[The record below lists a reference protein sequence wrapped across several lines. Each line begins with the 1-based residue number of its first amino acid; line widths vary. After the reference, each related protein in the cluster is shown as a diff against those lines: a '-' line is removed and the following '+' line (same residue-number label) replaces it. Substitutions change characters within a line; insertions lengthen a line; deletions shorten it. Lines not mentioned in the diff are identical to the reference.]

1 MDSRFYISKI
11 RIEGENK
18 KTVNIELSKG
28 LNVILGSSDCGKSHL
43 YKIIYFVLGGSKA
56 PDEEQTI
63 PESKGYDTYYLEIT
77 GKNKVY
83 TLKRNRISKSKLYIY
98 DTDIIGINDK
108 TKVKDITNSKISS
121 ELLKKLGI
129 KERKILHRLDKIGN
143 LTISNYKKL
152 FFVNEDDVSAENQ
165 SPILSVQHT
174 EAARGRS
181 IFKCFLDDSDYSS
194 FNNQTSNEILETS
207 QQYTKEYI
215 KTLLNEAEKRQK
227 AFEEEIKDLDTN
239 ILNITKVYKR
249 RDEIKNII
257 TNFEIEINCLTE
269 EKKKLNDKLQ
279 QNQILYNRFLLLK
292 EYCDNDLK
300 RIDFIKEGNKQ
311 FNNLKDLNC
320 PLCGCTTEKKEIV
333 NYEAV
338 EQAVN
343 YERNKILTNLNDL
356 NKSIDDVI
364 SDIDLLKKE
373 IIVIDDKINKQLDNY
388 KFNIEPELIKNEAI
402 IAKYIDT
409 QILIK
414 NKENNEQL
422 IKRFKYDIN
431 NIKDIIIPEDEQINK
446 LTLKDILSS
455 EETTNKISLLEKE
468 IQSLIKEWEIKLDK
482 DSKLQNELAVEF
494 DTDICDIKVNG
505 RPRRSFGQGV
515 RAILYTAFLV
525 GFLQYCIKNNLQH
538 PGFTVIDSP
547 LTTYK
552 KHKIKN
558 GKNEDLKKETHQL
571 FYESLSKLID
581 EQIIIIENSDKYP
594 ENIFN
599 INIVDLE
606 DGLFPASNHS

>member
-18 KTVNIELSKG
+18 KTVNIKLTKG

-63 PESKGYDTYYLEIT
+63 PESKGYNTYYLEIT

-98 DTDIIGINDK
+98 DTDIININDK

-129 KERKILHRLDKIGN
+129 KERKVLHRLDKIGN

-194 FNNQTSNEILETS
+194 FNNQTSDEIVETS

-227 AFEEEIKDLDTN
+227 TYEEQIKNLDTN
-239 ILNITKVYKR
+239 VLNITTAYKR

-257 TNFEIEINCLTE
+257 TNFEIDINNLTE

-300 RIDFIKEGNKQ
+300 RIDFIKEGN
-311 FNNLKDLNC
+311 NLKDLNC
-320 PLCGCTTEKKEIV
+320 PLCGCATEKKEIV
-333 NYEAV
+333 NYEDV

-364 SDIDLLKKE
+364 SDVDILKKE
-373 IIVIDDKINKQLDNY
+373 VNVIDDKINEKLDNY
-388 KFNIEPELIKNEAI
+388 KLNIEPELIKNEAT

-422 IKRFKYDIN
+422 IEKFKYDIN
-431 NIKDIIIPEDEQINK
+431 NIKDIIIPEDEQANK

-468 IQSLIKEWEIKLDK
+468 IQSLIKEWEIELDK
-482 DSKLQNELAVEF
+482 DSKQQNELLVEF

-505 RPRRSFGQGV
+505 RPRSSFGQGV

-525 GFLQYCIKNNLQH
+525 GFLKYCIKNNLQH

-558 GKNEDLKKETHQL
+558 GKNEDLNKETHQL
-571 FYESLSKLID
+571 FYESLSKLIN

-594 ENIFN
+594 ENISN

-606 DGLFPASNHS
+606 DGLFPV

>member
-1 MDSRFYISKI
+1 MDCRFYISKI
-11 RIEGENK
+11 RIEGKNK
-18 KTVNIELSKG
+18 KTVNIELTKG

-152 FFVNEDDVSAENQ
+152 FFVNEDDISAENQ

-194 FNNQTSNEILETS
+194 FNNQTNNEILETS

-227 AFEEEIKDLDTN
+227 AFEEEIKELDTN

-300 RIDFIKEGNKQ
+300 RIDFINEGNKQ

-373 IIVIDDKINKQLDNY
+373 IIVIDDKINEQLDNY

-455 EETTNKISLLEKE
+455 EKTTNKISLLEKE

-505 RPRRSFGQGV
+505 RPRSSFGQGV

-525 GFLQYCIKNNLQH
+525 GFLKYCIKNNLQH

-558 GKNEDLKKETHQL
+558 GKNEDLKRETHQL
-571 FYESLSKLID
+571 FYESLSKRID

-594 ENIFN
+594 ENISN

-606 DGLFPASNHS
+606 DGLFPSSNYS

>member
-1 MDSRFYISKI
+1 MESRFYISKI
-11 RIEGENK
+11 KIEGENK
-18 KTVNIELSKG
+18 KTVNIKLTKG

-63 PESKGYDTYYLEIT
+63 PESRGYNTYYLEIT
-77 GKNKVY
+77 GENKVY
-83 TLKRNRISKSKLYIY
+83 TLKRNRISKSTLYIY
-98 DTDIIGINDK
+98 DTNIININDK
-108 TKVKDITNSKISS
+108 TKVKDIINSKISS

-165 SPILSVQHT
+165 SPILSMQHT

-181 IFKCFLDDSDYSS
+181 IFKCFLDNSDYSS
-194 FNNQTSNEILETS
+194 FNNQTSNEILKTS

-227 AFEEEIKDLDTN
+227 VFEEEIKELDTYS
-239 ILNITKVYKR
+239 LNITKVYKR

-257 TNFEIEINCLTE
+257 TNFEIEINSLTE

-300 RIDFIKEGNKQ
+300 RIDFINEGNKH
-311 FNNLKDLNC
+311 FNNLKNLNC

-343 YERNKILTNLNDL
+343 YERNKILANLNDL

-364 SDIDLLKKE
+364 SDVGLLKKE
-373 IIVIDDKINKQLDNY
+373 LTIIDNKINEQFDNY

-422 IKRFKYDIN
+422 IKKFKHDIN
-431 NIKDIIIPEDEQINK
+431 NIKDIIPEDDQANK

-468 IQSLIKEWEIKLDK
+468 IQSLIKEWGIKLDK
-482 DSKLQNELAVEF
+482 DSKLQKELVVEF
-494 DTDICDIKVNG
+494 DTDICDIKVND
-505 RPRRSFGQGV
+505 RPRSSFGQGV

-525 GFLQYCIKNNLQH
+525 GFLKYCIKNNLQH

-558 GKNEDLKKETHQL
+558 SKNEDLKKETHQL

-594 ENIFN
+594 KNISN

-606 DGLFPASNHS
+606 DGLFPSSNYS

>member
-1 MDSRFYISKI
+1 MDCRFYISKI
-11 RIEGENK
+11 RIEGKNK
-18 KTVNIELSKG
+18 KTVNIELTKG

-152 FFVNEDDVSAENQ
+152 FFVNEDDISAENQ

-194 FNNQTSNEILETS
+194 FNNQTNNEILETS

-227 AFEEEIKDLDTN
+227 AFEEEIKELDTN

-300 RIDFIKEGNKQ
+300 RIDFINEGNKQ

-373 IIVIDDKINKQLDNY
+373 IIVIDDKINEQLDNY

-482 DSKLQNELAVEF
+482 DSELQNELAVEF

-505 RPRRSFGQGV
+505 RPRSSFGQGV

-525 GFLQYCIKNNLQH
+525 GFLKYCIKNNLQH

-558 GKNEDLKKETHQL
+558 GKNEDLKRETHQL
-571 FYESLSKLID
+571 FYESLSKRID

-594 ENIFN
+594 ENISN

-606 DGLFPASNHS
+606 DGLFPSSNYS

>member
-18 KTVNIELSKG
+18 KTVNIKLSKG

-63 PESKGYDTYYLEIT
+63 PESKDYNTYYLEIT

-83 TLKRNRISKSKLYIY
+83 TLRRSRISKSQLYIY
-98 DTDIIGINDK
+98 ETNIDDINDK
-108 TKVKDITNSKISS
+108 TEVKDYPNSKISS
-121 ELLKKLGI
+121 ELLKRLGI
-129 KERKILHRLDKIGN
+129 KERKVLQNLHKIGN
-143 LTISNYKKL
+143 LTISHFKRL
-152 FFVNEDDVSAENQ
+152 FFVNEDDVSSEKK
-165 SPILSVQHT
+165 SPILSGQYIDT
-174 EAARGRS
+174 TRGRS

-194 FNNQTSNEILETS
+194 FDNQISDEIVETS

-227 AFEEEIKDLDTN
+227 TYEEQIENLDTN
-239 ILNITKVYKR
+239 VLNITTAYKR

-257 TNFEIEINCLTE
+257 INFEIDINNLTE

-279 QNQILYNRFLLLK
+279 QNQILYNRFHLLK

-300 RIDFIKEGNKQ
+300 RIDFIKEGNYQ

-364 SDIDLLKKE
+364 SDVYILKKE
-373 IIVIDDKINKQLDNY
+373 VNVIDDKINEQLDNY
-388 KFNIEPELIKNEAI
+388 KLNIEPELIKNEAI

-422 IKRFKYDIN
+422 IEKFKYDIK
-431 NIKDIIIPEDEQINK
+431 NIKDFVIPEDEQANK

-468 IQSLIKEWEIKLDK
+468 IQSLIKEWEIELDK
-482 DSKLQNELAVEF
+482 DSKLQNELLVEF

-505 RPRRSFGQGV
+505 RPRSSFGQGV

-525 GFLQYCIKNNLQH
+525 GFLKYCIKNNLQH

-558 GKNEDLKKETHQL
+558 GKNEDLNKETHQL
-571 FYESLSKLID
+571 FYESLSKLIN

-594 ENIFN
+594 ENISN

-606 DGLFPASNHS
+606 DGLFPVSNQ

>member
-1 MDSRFYISKI
+1 MNSRFYISKI

-18 KTVNIELSKG
+18 ETVNIKLSKG

-63 PESKGYDTYYLEIT
+63 PESKGYNTYYIEII

-98 DTDIIGINDK
+98 DTDIISINDK
-108 TKVKDITNSKISS
+108 TKVNDITNSKISS

-194 FNNQTSNEILETS
+194 FNNQTSNEIVETS

-215 KTLLNEAEKRQK
+215 KTLLNEAEKQQK
-227 AFEEEIKDLDTN
+227 MYEKEIKN
-239 ILNITKVYKR
+239 IDNNVLNITTAYKR

-257 TNFEIEINCLTE
+257 TNFEIEINDLTE
-269 EKKKLNDKLQ
+269 EKKNLNDKLQ
-279 QNQILYNRFLLLK
+279 QNQILHNRFLLLK

-300 RIDFIKEGNKQ
+300 RIDFIKDGNNQ

-320 PLCGCTTEKKEIV
+320 PLCGCATEKKEIV
-333 NYEAV
+333 NYETV

-373 IIVIDDKINKQLDNY
+373 ISVIDDKINKRLDNY

-414 NKENNEQL
+414 NKENNELL
-422 IKRFKYDIN
+422 IKKFKYDIN
-431 NIKDIIIPEDEQINK
+431 NIKDIIILEDEQVNK

-468 IQSLIKEWEIKLDK
+468 IQCLIKEWEIELDK
-482 DSKLQNELAVEF
+482 DSKLQNELFVEF
-494 DTDICDIKVNG
+494 DTDICDIKING
-505 RPRRSFGQGV
+505 RPRSSFGQGV

-525 GFLQYCIKNNLQH
+525 GFLKYCIKNNLQH

-558 GKNEDLKKETHQL
+558 SKNEDLEKETHQL
-571 FYESLSKLID
+571 FYESLSKLIY

-594 ENIFN
+594 ENISN

-606 DGLFPASNHS
+606 DGLFPPSNHS

>member
-1 MDSRFYISKI
+1 MESRFYISKI
-11 RIEGENK
+11 KIEGENK
-18 KTVNIELSKG
+18 KTVNIKLTKG

-63 PESKGYDTYYLEIT
+63 PESRGYNTYYLEIT
-77 GKNKVY
+77 GENKVY
-83 TLKRNRISKSKLYIY
+83 TLKRNRISKSTLYIY
-98 DTDIIGINDK
+98 DTNIININDK
-108 TKVKDITNSKISS
+108 TKVKDIINSKISS

-165 SPILSVQHT
+165 SPILSMQHT

-181 IFKCFLDDSDYSS
+181 IFKCFLDNSDYSA
-194 FNNQTSNEILETS
+194 FNNQTSNEILKTS

-227 AFEEEIKDLDTN
+227 VFEEEIKELDTYS
-239 ILNITKVYKR
+239 LNITKVYKR

-257 TNFEIEINCLTE
+257 TNFEIEINSLTE

-300 RIDFIKEGNKQ
+300 RIDFINEGNKH
-311 FNNLKDLNC
+311 FNNLKNLNC

-343 YERNKILTNLNDL
+343 YERNKILANLNDL

-364 SDIDLLKKE
+364 SDVGLLKKE
-373 IIVIDDKINKQLDNY
+373 LTIIDNKINEQFDNY

-422 IKRFKYDIN
+422 IKKFKHDIN
-431 NIKDIIIPEDEQINK
+431 NIKDIIPEDDQANK

-468 IQSLIKEWEIKLDK
+468 IQSLIKEWGIKLDK
-482 DSKLQNELAVEF
+482 DSKLQKELVVEF
-494 DTDICDIKVNG
+494 DTDICDIKVND
-505 RPRRSFGQGV
+505 RPRSSFGQGV

-525 GFLQYCIKNNLQH
+525 GFLKYCIKNNLQH

-547 LTTYK
+547 LKKNK

-558 GKNEDLKKETHQL
+558 SKNEDLKKETHQL

-594 ENIFN
+594 KNISN

-606 DGLFPASNHS
+606 DGLFPTSKNS

>member
-18 KTVNIELSKG
+18 KTVNIKLTKG

-63 PESKGYDTYYLEIT
+63 PESKGYNTYYLEIT

-98 DTDIIGINDK
+98 DTDIININDK

-129 KERKILHRLDKIGN
+129 KERKVLHRLDKIGN

-194 FNNQTSNEILETS
+194 FNNQTSDEIVETS

-227 AFEEEIKDLDTN
+227 TYEEQIKNLDTN
-239 ILNITKVYKR
+239 VLNITTAYKR

-257 TNFEIEINCLTE
+257 TNFEIDINNLTE

-300 RIDFIKEGNKQ
+300 RIDFIKEGNNQ

-320 PLCGCTTEKKEIV
+320 PLCGCATEKKEIE
-333 NYEAV
+333 NYEDV

-364 SDIDLLKKE
+364 SDVDILKKE
-373 IIVIDDKINKQLDNY
+373 VNVIDDKINEKLDNY
-388 KFNIEPELIKNEAI
+388 KLNIEPELIKNEAT

-422 IKRFKYDIN
+422 IEKFKYDIN
-431 NIKDIIIPEDEQINK
+431 NIKDIIIPEDEQANK

-468 IQSLIKEWEIKLDK
+468 IQSLIKEWEIELDK
-482 DSKLQNELAVEF
+482 DSKQQNELLVEF

-505 RPRRSFGQGV
+505 RPRSSFGQGV

-525 GFLQYCIKNNLQH
+525 GFLKYCIKNNLQH

-558 GKNEDLKKETHQL
+558 GKNEDLNKETHQL
-571 FYESLSKLID
+571 FYESLSKLIN

-594 ENIFN
+594 ENISN

-606 DGLFPASNHS
+606 DGLFPV

>member
-18 KTVNIELSKG
+18 KTVNIKLTKG

-63 PESKGYDTYYLEIT
+63 PESKGYNTYYLEIT

-98 DTDIIGINDK
+98 DTDIININDK

-129 KERKILHRLDKIGN
+129 KERKVLHRLDKIGN

-194 FNNQTSNEILETS
+194 FNNQTSDEIVETS

-227 AFEEEIKDLDTN
+227 TYEEQIKNLDTN
-239 ILNITKVYKR
+239 VLNITTAYKR

-257 TNFEIEINCLTE
+257 TNFEIDINNLTE

-300 RIDFIKEGNKQ
+300 RIDFIKEGNNQ

-320 PLCGCTTEKKEIV
+320 PLCGCATEKKEIV
-333 NYEAV
+333 NYEDV

-364 SDIDLLKKE
+364 SDVDILKKE
-373 IIVIDDKINKQLDNY
+373 VNVIDDKINEKLDNY
-388 KFNIEPELIKNEAI
+388 KLNIEPELIKNEAT

-422 IKRFKYDIN
+422 IEKFKYDIN
-431 NIKDIIIPEDEQINK
+431 NIKDIIIPEDEQANK

-468 IQSLIKEWEIKLDK
+468 IQSLIKEWEIELDK
-482 DSKLQNELAVEF
+482 DSKQQNELLVEF

-505 RPRRSFGQGV
+505 RPRSSFGQGV

-525 GFLQYCIKNNLQH
+525 GFLKYCIKNNLQH

-558 GKNEDLKKETHQL
+558 GKNEDLNKETHQL
-571 FYESLSKLID
+571 FYESLSKLIN

-594 ENIFN
+594 ENISN

-606 DGLFPASNHS
+606 DGLFPV

>member
-18 KTVNIELSKG
+18 KTVNIKLTKG

-63 PESKGYDTYYLEIT
+63 PESKGYNTYYLEIT

-98 DTDIIGINDK
+98 DTDIININDK

-129 KERKILHRLDKIGN
+129 KERKVLHRLDKIGN

-194 FNNQTSNEILETS
+194 FNNQTSDEIVETS

-227 AFEEEIKDLDTN
+227 TYEEQIKNLDTN
-239 ILNITKVYKR
+239 VLNITTAYKR

-257 TNFEIEINCLTE
+257 TNFEIDINNLTE

-300 RIDFIKEGNKQ
+300 RIDFIKEGNNQ

-320 PLCGCTTEKKEIV
+320 PLCGCATEKKEIV
-333 NYEAV
+333 NYEDV

-364 SDIDLLKKE
+364 SDVDILKKE
-373 IIVIDDKINKQLDNY
+373 VNVIDDKINEKLDNY
-388 KFNIEPELIKNEAI
+388 KLNIEPELIKNEAT

-422 IKRFKYDIN
+422 IEKFKYDIN
-431 NIKDIIIPEDEQINK
+431 NIKDIIIPEDEQANK

-468 IQSLIKEWEIKLDK
+468 IQSLIKEWEIELDK
-482 DSKLQNELAVEF
+482 DSKQQNELLVEF

-505 RPRRSFGQGV
+505 RPRSSFGQGV

-525 GFLQYCIKNNLQH
+525 GFLKYCIKNNLQH

-547 LTTYK
+547 LTTY
-552 KHKIKN
+552 IK
-558 GKNEDLKKETHQL
+558 EM
-571 FYESLSKLID
+571 
-581 EQIIIIENSDKYP
+581 
-594 ENIFN
+594 NIQKMT
-599 INIVDLE
+599 
-606 DGLFPASNHS
+606 S